1 MDFETVHAEF
11 VDTLSRNVEL
21 DAPGS
26 HGPGV
31 AEGPMIAGSAS
42 TDLLLKYLP
51 VVLQSIVE
59 LIQKLRS
66 A

>member
-1 MDFETVHAEF
+1 MDIETVHAEF
-11 VDTLSRNVEL
+11 VDTLSRNI
-21 DAPGS
+21 DQ
-26 HGPGV
+26 
-31 AEGPMIAGSAS
+31 GPMMEGGPKIAGSAS

-59 LIQKLRS
+59 LIQKLHS

>member
-1 MDFETVHAEF
+1 MDIETVHAEF
-11 VDTLSRNVEL
+11 VDTLSRNF
-21 DAPGS
+21 DQ
-26 HGPGV
+26 GPVG